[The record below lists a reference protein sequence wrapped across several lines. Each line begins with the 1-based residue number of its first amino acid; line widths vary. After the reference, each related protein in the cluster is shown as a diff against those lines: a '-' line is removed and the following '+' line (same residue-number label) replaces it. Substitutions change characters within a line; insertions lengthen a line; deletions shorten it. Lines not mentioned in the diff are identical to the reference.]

1 MLQNIGGETLAGLWT
16 QEFQSL
22 PHPHTLGGG
31 AEARLERVETGECGG
46 EGICGETGNGWG
58 TETSLEAEEEQQHT
72 GLPLPGTTAASLR
85 GLKVT
90 ARLGTAGGTCF
101 FLAALTL
108 QARLVGVGRREQG
121 R

>member
-1 MLQNIGGETLAGLWT
+1 MWGRQA
-16 QEFQSL
+16 
-22 PHPHTLGGG
+22 
-31 AEARLERVETGECGG
+31 
-46 EGICGETGNGWG
+46 NGWG

-101 FLAALTL
+101 SLATLTP